1 MLTIGDIRKYMGVWK
16 QQTYRSGLEYC
27 YAIKKDRQAYE
38 LTIEVLQ
45 LQNLNDKAMDGNSV
59 QNIPIKNE
67 GKVDILFSD
76 IFWDIAGEYIT
87 PVYYVAS
94 IVKQCVERDITNSN
108 QVAGIVGRG
117 LRSFPSFL
125 REMDLTYKISCFFP
139 EAEITNGPEQ
149 DVGEHTDVL
158 IKNGDTEYR
167 LWSYQNFERGLTNTA
182 SRFYGRRRELPIGYH
197 ILCPIDIRNSVEVEE
212 VDGWF
217 FYSDRYV
224 KYIYDMI
231 SIEKPDD
238 YATVA
243 RLQEYAM
250 KLYLKKAN
258 VVYKRE

>member
-125 REMDLTYKISCFFP
+125 REMDLTYKISCFFF
-139 EAEITNGPEQ
+139 G
-149 DVGEHTDVL
+149 
-158 IKNGDTEYR
+158 
-167 LWSYQNFERGLTNTA
+167 S
-182 SRFYGRRRELPIGYH
+182 
-197 ILCPIDIRNSVEVEE
+197 
-212 VDGWF
+212 
-217 FYSDRYV
+217 
-224 KYIYDMI
+224 
-231 SIEKPDD
+231 
-238 YATVA
+238 
-243 RLQEYAM
+243 
-250 KLYLKKAN
+250 
-258 VVYKRE
+258 

>member
-1 MLTIGDIRKYMGVWK
+1 M
-16 QQTYRSGLEYC
+16 
-27 YAIKKDRQAYE
+27 
-38 LTIEVLQ
+38 
-45 LQNLNDKAMDGNSV
+45 
-59 QNIPIKNE
+59 
-67 GKVDILFSD
+67 FSN

-94 IVKQCVERDITNSN
+94 IVKQCIERDITNSN

-182 SRFYGRRRELPIGYH
+182 SRFYGRRRE
-197 ILCPIDIRNSVEVEE
+197 
-212 VDGWF
+212 
-217 FYSDRYV
+217 
-224 KYIYDMI
+224 
-231 SIEKPDD
+231 
-238 YATVA
+238 
-243 RLQEYAM
+243 
-250 KLYLKKAN
+250 
-258 VVYKRE
+258 

>member
-1 MLTIGDIRKYMGVWK
+1 MLTIGDIRKYMTVWK

-27 YAIKKDRQAYE
+27 YAIKKDKQTYD

-45 LQNLNDKAMDGNSV
+45 LQKLDDKAMDGTSV

-67 GKVDILFSD
+67 GKVDVIFTD

-94 IVKQCVERDITNSN
+94 IVKQCVKRNILNSE

-117 LRSFPSFL
+117 LRSLPSFL
-125 REMDLTYKISCFFP
+125 REMDLTYKISCLFP

-149 DVGEHTDVL
+149 DVSEHTDIL
-158 IKNGDTEYR
+158 IKNGNIEYR
-167 LWSYQNFERGLTNTA
+167 LWSYQNFERGLNNTA
-182 SRFYGRRRELPIGYH
+182 SRFYGRRGKVPKGYH
-197 ILCPIDIRNSVEVEE
+197 ILCPIDIGNSAEVEE
-212 VDGWF
+212 VDGWY

-231 SIEKPDD
+231 SIEKPDE
-238 YATVA
+238 YETIA

-250 KLYLKKAN
+250 KIYLKKAN
-258 VVYKRE
+258 VVYKRN